1 MAELISAI
9 LPLLF
14 EKLSSPE
21 LFNYFA
27 SVKGVRSKLK
37 KWERKLLKIE
47 AVLSSAEEK
56 QLTNKAVKLW
66 LDDLQDLAYD
76 VEDLL
81 EEFSYEVSRQN
92 SIDTPSCFNNFTPR
106 AMKFDV
112 SMRSKMKDINGRFEE
127 LHKERVEL
135 GLMHETSGGTS
146 STAASTQQAVDPRP
160 PTSSLPTEEA
170 VYGRGEDKKE
180 IIKMVS
186 SDKPIDANFGVIA
199 IVGMGGL
206 GKTTLAREV
215 YNDKELDHLKFEEK
229 AWVSVSDDFDV
240 MRISKSV
247 LESIIRPPPNLNSL
261 NEVQDELKKQIR
273 GRKFLLVLDD
283 VWNETESLW
292 ETFKSPFKDS
302 ARGSKIIVTT
312 RNERVAVTMRSSET
326 HKLKTLSDDECWNL
340 FMKHAPSTGMDS
352 NALGKFRER
361 VVKKCGGL
369 PLAAK
374 TLGGLLH
381 YEPKVDAWE
390 NILNSRVWDSSNGND
405 ILPVLRLSY
414 RHLPPHL
421 KRCFAYCAI
430 FPKDYEFDKKELELL
445 WMGEGIIQQSDEHLN
460 LAGEYFLHLCSRSLF
475 EQSSSNSSKYV
486 MHDLVH
492 DLAQSIFGEIGYR
505 FEEVNSM
512 VPKKFERTRHFSYIS
527 KRYDGK
533 STFKDLQKLKSLRTF
548 FPVFMSPY
556 WRYGHSYIDATVI
569 FNLLPHLK
577 KLRVLSLERY
587 HITCLPNSIGG
598 LIHLKYL
605 NLSNTMVKSLPE
617 STSSLLNLQTLL
629 LKDCSRLLKLPS
641 KMRHLTNLCH
651 LDIKGAKSLK
661 GMPSGMKE
669 LINLRM
675 LSNFIV
681 VKGKNFNLNDLR
693 NLKFLQ
699 RELHISKL
707 ENLSHQN
714 QIREPVLK
722 NMKDLEILLLEWGS
736 QSDGSPNEE
745 VERHVLEMLKP
756 HSNLKELVIK
766 CYGGACFPSWL
777 GDSSSLSNMTILKLE
792 NCNNSG
798 SLPSIWM
805 LSSLKDLAI
814 QGMGKLEKI
823 DFEMPFKS
831 LEVLHLQNLQEWRYW
846 NNKKKNEDV
855 EKFPLLRKLSIIKC
869 PKLAGELPNS
879 LPSLERLFIQKCS
892 ELKASISSVPSLCK
906 IEINDC
912 KEVVCRSTISTEF
925 QSLNPMAL
933 SSTPK
938 FGNWIKQ
945 GFQKISKIV
954 CCEELTN
961 SWQNLS
967 CVGKPLHGIHS
978 LTSLKE
984 LSFVNCTSLV
994 LFPEIDFLPNLSS
1007 LTISNWEA
1015 LKSLHEGLKQKN
1027 LERLVIKDC
1036 DSLTVF
1042 ERGILTLY
1050 LKKIKIQNCKQLEH
1064 LEDLSTTRL
1073 EYLDIHDCPSLTC
1086 ISSNG
1091 CLPDT
1096 LKRLWIERCQ
1106 ELTTLSSRQQ
1116 CFPKALE
1123 RLLIDSCSK
1132 LESIIETFENS
1143 TCLKMIMFSLC
1154 DQLKSVSSDLQNLTC
1169 LEMIMIW
1176 DCPNMEISFKFP
1188 NSLQFLS
1195 VGNCPILFAEEGVPI
1210 NLTELL
1216 VQRGSKICKSLI
1228 EGGLHNLTSLRE
1240 LRITGCDDSGPIS
1253 QESMGTTSSLT
1264 SLSTLGL
1271 QSLTSLKWLA
1281 INNFREL
1288 KTIQDLS
1295 CLISLESLEING
1307 CPNLESI
1314 PDLGSLASLNSLK
1327 IKNCENLES
1336 ILELGSLTSLESL
1349 SIDEC
1354 PKLKSIPDLGSLTS
1368 LESLCIQKCPKLKS
1382 LQSMPP
1388 SLLDLR
1394 IDHCPLLKRRWKR
1407 GRGKY
1412 CSKIAHVPKVHMD
1425 GNLIFN
1431 SKEEE

>member
-1 MAELISAI
+1 
-9 LPLLF
+9 
-14 EKLSSPE
+14 
-21 LFNYFA
+21 
-27 SVKGVRSKLK
+27 
-37 KWERKLLKIE
+37 
-47 AVLSSAEEK
+47 
-56 QLTNKAVKLW
+56 
-66 LDDLQDLAYD
+66 
-76 VEDLL
+76 
-81 EEFSYEVSRQN
+81 
-92 SIDTPSCFNNFTPR
+92 
-106 AMKFDV
+106 
-112 SMRSKMKDINGRFEE
+112 
-127 LHKERVEL
+127 
-135 GLMHETSGGTS
+135 
-146 STAASTQQAVDPRP
+146 
-160 PTSSLPTEEA
+160 
-170 VYGRGEDKKE
+170 
-180 IIKMVS
+180 MVS

-215 YNDKELDHLKFEEK
+215 YNDKELELLKFEKK
-229 AWVSVSDDFDV
+229 AWVSISDDFDV

-247 LESIIRPPPNLNSL
+247 LESINPSSSNLNSL
-261 NEVQDELKKQIR
+261 NEIQGKLKEDIC

-283 VWNETESLW
+283 VWNERESLW

-312 RNERVAVTMRSSET
+312 RNERVAVTMRSFET

-340 FMKHAPSTGMDS
+340 FMKHAPSTGMDT

-381 YEPKVDAWE
+381 YERKVEAWE
-390 NILNSRVWDSSNGND
+390 NILNSRVWDSTNGND

-414 RHLPPHL
+414 RHLPPCL

-430 FPKDYEFDKKELELL
+430 FPKDYEFDEKELELL
-445 WMGEGIIQQSDEHLN
+445 WMGEGIIQQSDKHLN

-475 EQSSSNSSKYV
+475 EQSSSNCSKYV

-492 DLAQSIFGEIGYR
+492 DLAQSIFGEIGFR
-505 FEEVNSM
+505 FEEANSM
-512 VPKKFERTRHFSYIS
+512 VPEKFERTRHFSYIS
-527 KRYDGK
+527 ESHDGK
-533 STFKDLQKLKSLRTF
+533 STFNDLHKLKSLRTF

-556 WRYGHSYIDATVI
+556 RLYEPSYIDATVI

-587 HITCLPNSIGG
+587 HITRLPNSIGG

-617 STSSLLNLQTLL
+617 STSSLLNLKSLL
-629 LKDCSRLLKLPS
+629 LKDCYRLLKLPL
-641 KMRHLTNLCH
+641 KMRHLTNLWH
-651 LDIKGAKSLK
+651 LDIKGATSLK
-661 GMPSGMKE
+661 GMPPGMKE

-693 NLKFLQ
+693 NLRFLQ
-699 RELHISKL
+699 RELHISRL
-707 ENLSHQN
+707 ENVSHQN

-736 QSDGSPNEE
+736 QSDGSLNEE

-756 HSNLKELVIK
+756 HSNLKELEIK

-777 GDSSSLSNMTILKLE
+777 GDSSSLSNVTVLKLE
-792 NCNNSG
+792 NCNNCG

-805 LSSLKDLAI
+805 LSSLKDLTI
-814 QGMGKLEKI
+814 KGMKRLEKI
-823 DFEMPFKS
+823 DFKMLFKS
-831 LEVLHLQNLQEWRYW
+831 LEVLHFENLQEWQCW
-846 NNKKKNEDV
+846 NTKRENDDV
-855 EKFPLLRKLSIIKC
+855 EIFPLLRELSIVKC

-892 ELKASISSVPSLCK
+892 DLKASILSVPSLCK

-954 CCEELTN
+954 DCEELTN

-984 LSFVNCTSLV
+984 LSFVDCTSLV

-1036 DSLTVF
+1036 DSLIVF
-1042 ERGILTLY
+1042 EGGILTLY
-1050 LKKIKIQNCKQLEH
+1050 LTRLEIENCKQLEH

-1096 LKRLWIERCQ
+1096 LKQLSIKRCPQ
-1106 ELTTLSSRQQ
+1106 LTALSSNGWVAL
-1116 CFPKALE
+1116 PKALE
-1123 RLLIDSCSK
+1123 GLHINCCSK

-1143 TCLKMIMFSLC
+1143 MCLKEIKFRWC
-1154 DQLKSVSSDLQNLTC
+1154 DQLKSVPSDLQNLTC
-1169 LEMIMIW
+1169 LQSIDIW
-1176 DCPNMEISFKFP
+1176 SCPNMEISFKFP
-1188 NSLQFLS
+1188 NSLQRLDIWD
-1195 VGNCPILFAEEGVPI
+1195 CPILFADEGVPI
-1210 NLTELL
+1210 NLTELYVL
-1216 VQRGSKICKSLI
+1216 KGSKICKSLI
-1228 EGGLHNLTSLRE
+1228 EGGLHNLTSLRR
-1240 LRITGCDDSGPIS
+1240 LRITGCDDLEPIS
-1253 QESMGTTSSLT
+1253 QEDIGTTSSRT
-1264 SLSTLGL
+1264 SLSTLDF
-1271 QSLTSLKWLA
+1271 QSLTSLKWLE
-1281 INNFREL
+1281 INNFRGQ
-1288 KTIQDLS
+1288 KTILDLR
-1295 CLISLESLEING
+1295 CLTSLESLHIND

-1314 PDLGSLASLNSLK
+1314 PNLGKLTF
-1327 IKNCENLES
+1327 LEFLY
-1336 ILELGSLTSLESL
+1336 IWK
-1349 SIDEC
+1349 C
-1354 PKLKSIPDLGSLTS
+1354 PKLKSIPDLGNLIS
-1368 LESLCIQKCPKLKS
+1368 LESLEIGRCQNFESISDLGSLNSLKSLYIKKCPKFKS
-1382 LQSMPP
+1382 LQSLPP
-1388 SLLDLR
+1388 LLLDLS
-1394 IDHCPLLKRRWKR
+1394 IDHCPLLKRRWKG

-1412 CSKIAHVPKVHMD
+1412 CSKIAHIPKVCMD

>member
-1 MAELISAI
+1 
-9 LPLLF
+9 
-14 EKLSSPE
+14 
-21 LFNYFA
+21 
-27 SVKGVRSKLK
+27 
-37 KWERKLLKIE
+37 
-47 AVLSSAEEK
+47 
-56 QLTNKAVKLW
+56 
-66 LDDLQDLAYD
+66 
-76 VEDLL
+76 
-81 EEFSYEVSRQN
+81 
-92 SIDTPSCFNNFTPR
+92 
-106 AMKFDV
+106 
-112 SMRSKMKDINGRFEE
+112 
-127 LHKERVEL
+127 
-135 GLMHETSGGTS
+135 
-146 STAASTQQAVDPRP
+146 
-160 PTSSLPTEEA
+160 
-170 VYGRGEDKKE
+170 
-180 IIKMVS
+180 MVS

-215 YNDKELDHLKFEEK
+215 YNDKELERFKFEKK

-247 LESIIRPPPNLNSL
+247 LESISHSSSNLNSL
-261 NEVQDELKKQIR
+261 NDVQDKLKEEIR
-273 GRKFLLVLDD
+273 GRKFLLALDD
-283 VWNETESLW
+283 VWNENYSLW

-312 RNERVAVTMRSSET
+312 RIVNVALTMRSFET
-326 HKLKTLSDDECWNL
+326 HKLKGLSDEECWNL
-340 FMKHAPSTGMDS
+340 FLEHAPSTGMDID
-352 NALGKFRER
+352 ALGKFRES

-390 NILNSRVWDSSNGND
+390 NILNSRVWDSTNGND

-414 RHLPPHL
+414 HHLPPHL
-421 KRCFAYCAI
+421 KRCFAYSAI
-430 FPKDYEFDKKELELL
+430 FPKDYEFDEEELELL
-445 WMGEGIIQQSDEHLN
+445 WMGEGIIQQSDKQLN
-460 LAGEYFLHLCSRSLF
+460 LATEYFRHLCSRSF
-475 EQSSSNSSKYV
+475 FQKSSSNNFKYV

-492 DLAQSIFGEIGYR
+492 DLAQSVFGETGFR

-512 VPKKFERTRHFSYIS
+512 LPKKFERTRHFSYIS
-527 KRYDGK
+527 KHYDGK
-533 STFKDLQKLKSLRTF
+533 DMFKDLEKLKSLRTF

-556 WRYGHSYIDATVI
+556 WRYDRSYIDATVI

-587 HITCLPNSIGG
+587 HITRLPNSIGG

-651 LDIKGAKSLK
+651 LDIKGAESLK

-681 VKGKNFNLNDLR
+681 VKGKNFNLNDLK

-707 ENLSHQN
+707 ENVSHQK
-714 QIREPVLK
+714 QIREHILK
-722 NMKDLEILLLEWGS
+722 NMKDLEVLLLEWGS
-736 QSDGSPNEE
+736 QSDGLPNEE

-777 GDSSSLSNMTILKLE
+777 GDSSSLSNMTVLKLE
-792 NCNNSG
+792 NCNNCR
-798 SLPSIWM
+798 SLPSLWT
-805 LSSLKDLAI
+805 LSSLKDLTI
-814 QGMGKLEKI
+814 EGMKRLEKI
-823 DFEMPFKS
+823 DFKMPFKS
-831 LEVLHLQNLQEWRYW
+831 LEVLRFENLQEWWCW
-846 NNKKKNEDV
+846 NTKRENDDV
-855 EKFPLLRKLSIIKC
+855 EIFPLLRELSIVEC
-869 PKLAGELPNS
+869 PKLAGEFPNS
-879 LPSLERLFIQKCS
+879 LPSLERLFIEKCS
-892 ELKASISSVPSLCK
+892 ELKASISSVPSLCE
-906 IEINDC
+906 IEIDDC

-954 CCEELTN
+954 GCEELTN

-994 LFPEIDFLPNLSS
+994 LFPEIDFLPNLSF

-1042 ERGILTLY
+1042 EGGILPLY
-1050 LKKIKIQNCKQLEH
+1050 LRRLEIRNCKQLKH

-1073 EYLDIHDCPSLTC
+1073 EYLRIEDCSSLTC

-1096 LKRLWIERCQ
+1096 LKQLWIRGCP

-1123 RLLIDSCSK
+1123 VLYIFSCSK

-1143 TCLKMIMFSLC
+1143 TCLKEITFLLC
-1154 DQLKSVSSDLQNLTC
+1154 DQLKSVPSDLHNLTS
-1169 LEMIMIW
+1169 LEMIRIW
-1176 DCPNMEISFKFP
+1176 NCPDMKISFKFP
-1188 NSLQFLS
+1188 NSLQNLG
-1195 VGNCPILFAEEGVPI
+1195 VRNCPILFAEEGVPT
-1210 NLTELL
+1210 N
-1216 VQRGSKICKSLI
+1216 LI
-1228 EGGLHNLTSLRE
+1228 ELYG
-1240 LRITGCDDSGPIS
+1240 
-1253 QESMGTTSSLT
+1253 Q
-1264 SLSTLGL
+1264 
-1271 QSLTSLKWLA
+1271 
-1281 INNFREL
+1281 F
-1288 KTIQDLS
+1288 
-1295 CLISLESLEING
+1295 
-1307 CPNLESI
+1307 
-1314 PDLGSLASLNSLK
+1314 
-1327 IKNCENLES
+1327 
-1336 ILELGSLTSLESL
+1336 
-1349 SIDEC
+1349 
-1354 PKLKSIPDLGSLTS
+1354 
-1368 LESLCIQKCPKLKS
+1368 
-1382 LQSMPP
+1382 
-1388 SLLDLR
+1388 
-1394 IDHCPLLKRRWKR
+1394 LKRAWKR
-1407 GRGKY
+1407 
-1412 CSKIAHVPKVHMD
+1412 PP
-1425 GNLIFN
+1425 L
-1431 SKEEE
+1431 